1 MFNMQTFYAAA
12 LAAAMATPS
21 FAAEVGV
28 RQISI
33 AAAPTDYGRDLH
45 VTVWY
50 PAEDGG
56 EPVMVGANRVFAG
69 APAVPDA
76 APAQGRFPLVVLSHG
91 SGSRVQ
97 GMSWL
102 ATELA
107 KAGFV
112 VAGPNHPG
120 TTSGYSTPG
129 DTPKLWQRA
138 ADLSA
143 VIDRLTG
150 KGVAG
155 EGMAGDGQWQD
166 LVDADRIGVVG
177 FSLGGAAAMLS
188 AGARADLEAYARY
201 CDTYDKWD
209 CAWYAGGI
217 GYVNE
222 AQVKVGKV
230 DLRAID
236 KALFEQSNLDRRIRS
251 AVLVDPGLAQAY
263 DAQSLKDISIPMSFI
278 NLGSAGTVP
287 PGVIADELAAL
298 TPKGTYAAVA
308 DSVHYS
314 FLPEC
319 REGVAEILRSSGE
332 DEPIC
337 EDGGARSRADIHA
350 ELVRLIRD
358 DLQRTLAR

>member
-1 MFNMQTFYAAA
+1 MFNFRTLCAAA
-12 LAAAMATPS
+12 FAAAMATPS
-21 FAAEVGV
+21 FPAEVGV
-28 RQISI
+28 RQISLT
-33 AAAPTDYGRDLH
+33 AAPTDYGRDLH

-50 PAEDGG
+50 PAKDAG
-56 EPVMVGANRVFAG
+56 EPVMIGANRVFAG
-69 APAVPDA
+69 APAVHDA

-129 DTPKLWQRA
+129 DTPKLWQRT

-150 KGVAG
+150 
-155 EGMAGDGQWQD
+155 EGQWQG

-263 DAQSLKDISIPMSFI
+263 DAQSLKDIFIPMSFI

-298 TPKGTYAAVA
+298 TPNGTYAAVA

-319 REGVAEILRSSGE
+319 REGAAEILRSSGE

-358 DLQRTLAR
+358 DLERTLAR

>member
-1 MFNMQTFYAAA
+1 MFNIQTFCAAAFAAA
-12 LAAAMATPS
+12 LATPS
-21 FAAEVGV
+21 MAADVGV
-28 RQISI
+28 RQISLT
-33 AAAPTDYGRDLH
+33 AAPTDYGRDLH

-50 PAEDGG
+50 PAEGGG
-56 EPVMVGANRVFAG
+56 EPVMIGANRVFEG

-76 APAQGRFPLVVLSHG
+76 PPAKGRFPLVVLSHG

-107 KAGFV
+107 EAGFV

-129 DTPKLWQRA
+129 DTPKLWQRT

-150 KGVAG
+150 
-155 EGMAGDGQWQD
+155 DGQWQG

-188 AGARADLEAYARY
+188 VGARADLEAYARY
-201 CDTYDKWD
+201 CDAYEEWD

-217 GYVNE
+217 GYVND
-222 AQVKVGKV
+222 ARVKVGKV
-230 DLRAID
+230 DLRTID
-236 KALFEQSNLDRRIRS
+236 KELFQQSNLDRRIKS
-251 AVLVDPGLAQAY
+251 AVLVDPGLARAY
-263 DAQSLKDISIPMSFI
+263 DAQSLKEISIPMSFI

-287 PGVIADELAAL
+287 PGVIADRLATL
-298 TPKGTYAAVA
+298 TPNGTYAAVA
-308 DSVHYS
+308 DAVHYS

-319 REGVAEILRSSGE
+319 REGAAEILRSSGE

-350 ELVRLIRD
+350 ELVRLIRG
-358 DLQRTLAR
+358 DLERTLKDGR

>member
-1 MFNMQTFYAAA
+1 MFNIQTFYAAA
-12 LAAAMATPS
+12 IAAAMATPS

-28 RQISI
+28 RQISLT
-33 AAAPTDYGRDLH
+33 AAPTDHGRDLH
-45 VTVWY
+45 VTVWC
-50 PAEDGG
+50 PAENGG
-56 EPVMVGANRVFAG
+56 EQVMVGANGVFEG
-69 APAVPDA
+69 APAVPGA
-76 APAQGRFPLVVLSHG
+76 IPAKGRFPLVVLSHG

-155 EGMAGDGQWQD
+155 DGQWQG

-201 CDTYDKWD
+201 CDDYNKWD
-209 CAWYAGGI
+209 CAWYAGEI

-236 KALFEQSNLDRRIRS
+236 KALFEQSNQDRRIKS

-263 DAQSLKDISIPMSFI
+263 DAQSLKGISIPMSFI
-278 NLGSAGTVP
+278 NLGSPGTIP
-287 PGVIADELAAL
+287 PGVIADDLASL
-298 TPKGTYAAVA
+298 TPRGAYRTVA
-308 DSVHYS
+308 ESVHYS

-319 REGVAEILRSSGE
+319 REGAAEILWSSGE

-337 EDGGARSRADIHA
+337 EDGGVRARADIHA
-350 ELVRLIRD
+350 ELVRLIRG
-358 DLQRTLAR
+358 DLQRTLAP

>member
-1 MFNMQTFYAAA
+1 MFNIQTLYAAA
-12 LAAAMATPS
+12 IAAAIATPS
-21 FAAEVGV
+21 FAADVGV
-28 RQISI
+28 RQISLT
-33 AAAPTDYGRDLH
+33 AAPTDYGRDLH

-50 PAEDGG
+50 PAEGGG
-56 EPVMVGANRVFAG
+56 EPVMIGANRVFEG

-76 APAQGRFPLVVLSHG
+76 VPAQGRFPLVVLSHG

-129 DTPKLWQRA
+129 DTPKLWQRV

-150 KGVAG
+150 D
-155 EGMAGDGQWQD
+155 EEWQNH
-166 LVDADRIGVVG
+166 VDADRIGVVG

-188 AGARADLEAYARY
+188 VGARADLEAYARY
-201 CDTYDKWD
+201 CDAYDKWD

-217 GYVNE
+217 GYVND

-236 KALFEQSNLDRRIRS
+236 KTLFEQSNQDRRIRS

-263 DAQSLKDISIPMSFI
+263 DARSLKDISIPMSFI

-298 TPKGTYAAVA
+298 TPNGTYAAVA

-319 REGVAEILRSSGE
+319 REGAAEILRSSGE

-350 ELVRLIRD
+350 ELVRLIRG
-358 DLQRTLAR
+358 DLERTLSSWGR